1 MINALESICLYL
13 VYHFGIHLAL
23 SSRGQ
28 VEWSFAPMFPFDF
41 GAGGPSP
48 PAMSNGKSNGKSNG
62 TTPLKS
68 RMGRHPYGFLL
79 ASVGFLLCYDW
90 VPIGLLLGT
99 YGLLWAPIGFLW
111 VPMGSYWVPV
121 VFLLGSSWVPMG
133 SYGLL
138 LGSYGLKCAP
148 IGFIWVPMGSYG
160 LILGSYGLLWV
171 SIGFLWAPMCSYGL
185 LWVPIVF
192 L

>member
-1 MINALESICLYL
+1 
-13 VYHFGIHLAL
+13 
-23 SSRGQ
+23 
-28 VEWSFAPMFPFDF
+28 MFPFDF

-121 VFLLGSSWVPMG
+121 CSNLC
-133 SYGLL
+133 L
-138 LGSYGLKCAP
+138 LGSYWVP
-148 IGFIWVPMGSYG
+148 IGILLGSCAVPMGA
-160 LILGSYGLLWV
+160 YGLLW
-171 SIGFLWAPMCSYGL
+171 GAYGL
-185 LWVPIVF
+185 LWAPLGLI
-192 L
+192 